1 MTNTQEEEAID
12 PAAALRL
19 VRETRA
25 AAAAR
30 VRAPNWYFPVMGALI
45 GVQIA
50 SIASP
55 KPGLSAVALCAIA
68 VATLQYQKATGI
80 WMNSLAAG
88 SGRSRALMAGGVA
101 VILTPVFLVLWLK
114 RQGGLDAAIVGVGV
128 AVGLFTIG
136 WGKLW
141 ERVFVADEGRRS

>member
-1 MTNTQEEEAID
+1 MTNSHEEEAID

-19 VRETRA
+19 VRETRQ

-30 VRAPNWYFPVMGALI
+30 TRAPAWYFPVMGALI
-45 GVQIA
+45 GVQIG

-55 KPGLSAVALCAIA
+55 KPGLSAVALCAIV
-68 VATLQYQKATGI
+68 VATLQYRKATGI

-88 SGRSRALMAGGVA
+88 SGRSRALMAGGSA
-101 VILTPVFLVLWLK
+101 VILMSVFLVLWLK
-114 RQGGLDAAIVGVGV
+114 RLELDAAIVGVGV
-128 AVGLFTIG
+128 ATGLFTIG

-141 ERVFVADEGRRS
+141 ERVFVEDEGRRP